1 MLIVGAIF
9 LAIQRIQNNVITPI
23 LMEKQLGVN
32 SLLILVAALLGAV
45 IMGFWGII
53 LSVPLAVIVG
63 LFIDEE

>member
-1 MLIVGAIF
+1 
-9 LAIQRIQNNVITPI
+9 
-23 LMEKQLGVN
+23 MEKQLGVN

>member
-1 MLIVGAIF
+1 MLIVGVIF
-9 LAIQRIQNNVITPI
+9 LVIQWIQNNIITPI

>member
-9 LAIQRIQNNVITPI
+9 LAIQWIQNNVITPI